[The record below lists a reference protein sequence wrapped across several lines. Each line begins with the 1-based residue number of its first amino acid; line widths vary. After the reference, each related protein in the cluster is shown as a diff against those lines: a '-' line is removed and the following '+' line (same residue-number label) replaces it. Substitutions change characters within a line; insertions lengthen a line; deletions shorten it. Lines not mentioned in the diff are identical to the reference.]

1 MYNIQIVKVCEY
13 TKRTFKLQ
21 MVTGNY
27 LEIQFLKLH
36 LNTSVNSTVLWGEI
50 IGNFKFLLY
59 KNNH

>member
-13 TKRTFKLQ
+13 TKRTIKLQ

-50 IGNFKFLLY
+50 LISYIIKIII
-59 KNNH
+59 KV